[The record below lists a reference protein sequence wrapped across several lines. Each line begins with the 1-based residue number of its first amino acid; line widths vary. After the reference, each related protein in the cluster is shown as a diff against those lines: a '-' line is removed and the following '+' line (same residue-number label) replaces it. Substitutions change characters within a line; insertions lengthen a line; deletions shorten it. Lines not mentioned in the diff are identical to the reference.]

1 MSEAADRSRKG
12 MITDPESSNV
22 ETTNVPDKSCSSDRG
37 WRGGAGGGAWGAY
50 KSLVLTVLKREGS
63 GRGENSERMNIDNFF
78 KESPSQ

>member
-37 WRGGAGGGAWGAY
+37 WRGGAGGGLGGHTRA
-50 KSLVLTVLKREGS
+50 L
-63 GRGENSERMNIDNFF
+63 F
-78 KESPSQ
+78 